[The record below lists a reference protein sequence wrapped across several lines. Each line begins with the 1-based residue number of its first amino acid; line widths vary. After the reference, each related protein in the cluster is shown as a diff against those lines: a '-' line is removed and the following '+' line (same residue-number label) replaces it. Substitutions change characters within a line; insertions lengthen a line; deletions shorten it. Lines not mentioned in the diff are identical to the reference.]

1 MVNMSNNTEVP
12 HAVLQ
17 TSPPLAPSLPPRH
30 STPNYSIGVY
40 CSQGCMGLG
49 ESKRRSRSRTGRDG
63 GYWRGP
69 ARCPIQS
76 RPTDRGSGDL
86 SERPVAKTAG
96 VVMLL
101 IMLSR
106 LLGFVRERAIAE
118 VFGMDWRTDV
128 FRAAFNIPDLMFFLL
143 VAGGLNAAFIP
154 VFTAYLARDEEEE
167 GWRMAWTFF
176 ALGIGLLALMTI
188 AGMVF
193 TPALAP
199 LVAVGFGGE
208 QKMLLITLM
217 RVMFPAVAFTALAG
231 LGMGIHKSYK
241 SFGAPLW
248 GPIAYNLMIIIGT
261 YTLGRRLG
269 IMGMA
274 IGTVVGAVSNFLIQ
288 LPFFVRKASPHP
300 FFFDIHHPG
309 IKRAFHLMGPAV
321 VSSSITQLNF
331 TIITSL
337 ASSLQEGS
345 ISALRTANTLVQ
357 LPLGVFAMGVSMV
370 ILPTLSSLM
379 ARDEMKAFR
388 NTFSHGLRLV
398 LFLTIPAAV
407 GLVVMREP
415 LIRLLFQVGEFGAKD
430 TAMAARAV
438 LFYAPG
444 LVSQSAIQI
453 LVQVYYSL
461 QDTKTL
467 VRVSAQAIV
476 INTLLGLL
484 FIRFTSL
491 GHGGLAL
498 AYSLTSMWNMVSYLR
513 GLRRAI
519 GSIDGRRLL
528 RSATLALVASVAMGL
543 TAKAATTIAA
553 SYGGRL
559 MEVAIGVSAGVLVYM
574 VMAFALRMEEISLL
588 KQALSAGR
596 TARPARD

>member
-1 MVNMSNNTEVP
+1 MV
-12 HAVLQ
+12 
-17 TSPPLAPSLPPRH
+17 
-30 STPNYSIGVY
+30 
-40 CSQGCMGLG
+40 
-49 ESKRRSRSRTGRDG
+49 
-63 GYWRGP
+63 
-69 ARCPIQS
+69 
-76 RPTDRGSGDL
+76 
-86 SERPVAKTAG
+86 
-96 VVMLL
+96 L
-101 IMLSR
+101 ITFSR

-128 FRAAFNIPDLMFFLL
+128 FRAAFNVPDLMFFLL
-143 VAGGLNAAFIP
+143 VGGGLNAAFIP

-176 ALGIGLLALMTI
+176 ALGLGLLVLMTT
-188 AGMVF
+188 AGMIF

-199 LVAVGFGGE
+199 LVAVGFRGE
-208 QKMLLITLM
+208 QKELLIILM

-274 IGTVVGAVSNFLIQ
+274 VGTVIGAISNFLIQ
-288 LPFFVRKASPHP
+288 LPFFIRKASPHP
-300 FFFDIHHPG
+300 LTFDIHHPG
-309 IKRAFHLMGPAV
+309 IKKALYLMGPAV

-331 TIITSL
+331 TITTSL

-357 LPLGVFAMGVSMV
+357 LPLGVFAMGMSMV

-379 ARDEMKAFR
+379 ARDEMEAFR
-388 NTFSHGLRLV
+388 RTFSQGLRLV

-407 GLVVMREP
+407 GLAVMREP

-444 LVSQSAIQI
+444 LISQSAIQI

-467 VRVSAQAIV
+467 VRVSSQAIV
-476 INTLLGLL
+476 INTLLGLV

-498 AYSLTSMWNMVSYLR
+498 AYSLTSIWNMMSYLR
-513 GLRRAI
+513 GLRRTI

-528 RSATLALVASVAMGL
+528 RSSTLALVASTAMGL
-543 TAKAATTIAA
+543 AARAATTAAA
-553 SYGGRL
+553 SHGGRL
-559 MEVAIGVSAGVLVYM
+559 MEVAVGVTAGVLVY
-574 VMAFALRMEEISLL
+574 VAMAFVLRMDEVSLL
-588 KQALSAGR
+588 KQVLSAGR
-596 TARPARD
+596 AARPESD